1 MPLKYLFGQDQLVAD
16 WVAQTKLASGFAP
29 NAGFTDKKLRAIGIA
44 NDDNELIAGLVY
56 FNFNPDAGTIE
67 FSIEAK
73 PKQRWLTKST
83 LAVMFQY
90 PFLICGCQ
98 MLITK
103 TAAHSTHV
111 LRMLGAMNFSH
122 ILIPRADG
130 RDRDGVISL
139 LTYEDWVAGKFC
151 QRFGHHIV
159 DAQTERAA

>member
-1 MPLKYLFGQDQLVAD
+1 
-16 WVAQTKLASGFAP
+16 
-29 NAGFTDKKLRAIGIA
+29 
-44 NDDNELIAGLVY
+44 
-56 FNFNPDAGTIE
+56 
-67 FSIEAK
+67 
-73 PKQRWLTKST
+73 
-83 LAVMFQY
+83 
-90 PFLICGCQ
+90 